1 MKISAL
7 DGRLASAAGLVR
19 QGARFADIGTDHA
32 HLPLALLREG
42 RIESAVCSDINRG
55 PLESA
60 MSNAHDAGLFEKI
73 KFVLTD
79 GAAALA
85 DEGLTDVAICGMGGE
100 LIAEIID
107 KAPFLKDE
115 RLRLILQPMSR
126 QGQLR
131 LYLAKNGFSVIK
143 EVYSYSQGKYYVTI
157 CAEYTGEPYEPSLY
171 ERELGRSEFLDTG
184 CTECQGYLDARLRVY
199 EKIARGKRTGG
210 EDECDEALLYQY
222 IKNLRKDI

>member
-1 MKISAL
+1 MRISAL

-42 RIESAVCSDINRG
+42 RIEGAVCSDINRG

-60 MSNAHDAGLFEKI
+60 MANAREAGFFDKI

-79 GAAALA
+79 GAAALEG
-85 DEGLTDVAICGMGGE
+85 EGLTDIAICGMGGE
-100 LIAEIID
+100 LIAAIID
-107 KAPFLKDE
+107 AAPFLKSE
-115 RLRLILQPMSR
+115 GIRLILQPMSR

-131 LYLAKNGFSVIK
+131 RYLATEGFNVIK

-157 CAEYTGEPYEPSLY
+157 CAEYTGEKYEPTLY
-171 ERELGRSEFLDTG
+171 ERELGKSEFIDTG
-184 CTECQGYLDARLRVY
+184 CPECLGYLDARVRVY
-199 EKIARGKRTGG
+199 TKIANGKREGG
-210 EDECDEALLYQY
+210 EATCDEALLYQY
-222 IKNLRKDI
+222 ITDLRKNI

>member
-1 MKISAL
+1 MRISAL

-42 RIESAVCSDINRG
+42 RIEGAVCSDINRG

-60 MSNAHDAGLFEKI
+60 MANARDAGFFDKI

-79 GAAALA
+79 GAAALEG
-85 DEGLTDVAICGMGGE
+85 EGLTDIAICGMGGE
-100 LIAEIID
+100 LIAAIID
-107 KAPFLKDE
+107 AAPFLKSE
-115 RLRLILQPMSR
+115 GIRLILQPMSR

-131 LYLAKNGFSVIK
+131 RYLATEGFNVIK

-157 CAEYTGEPYEPSLY
+157 CAEYTGEKYEPTLY
-171 ERELGRSEFLDTG
+171 ERELGKPEFIDTG
-184 CTECQGYLDARLRVY
+184 CPECLGYLDARVRVY
-199 EKIARGKRTGG
+199 TKIANGKREGG
-210 EDECDEALLYQY
+210 EATCDETLLYQY
-222 IKNLRKDI
+222 ITDLRKNI

>member
-1 MKISAL
+1 MKGVAL

-42 RIESAVCSDINRG
+42 RIERAVCSDINRG

-60 MSNAHDAGLFEKI
+60 MTNAREAGFFDRI

-85 DEGLTDVAICGMGGE
+85 DDGITDIAICGMGGE
-100 LIAEIID
+100 LIAEIIE
-107 KAPFLKDE
+107 KAPFLKD
-115 RLRLILQPMSR
+115 RSVRLILQPMSR
-126 QGQLR
+126 QGVLR
-131 LYLAKNGFSVIK
+131 AFLAGCGFEIIN

-157 CAEYTGEPYEPSLY
+157 CAEYTGKCRELSLY
-171 ERELGRSEFLDTG
+171 ERELGNARFLDTG
-184 CTECQGYLDARLRVY
+184 CPECSGYLDVRARAY
-199 EKIARGKRTGG
+199 DKIARGKRAGG
-210 EDECDEALLYQY
+210 ESDCDEALLYEY
-222 IKNLRKDI
+222 IKNLRTEI

>member
-32 HLPLALLREG
+32 HLPLALLRDG

-55 PLESA
+55 PLDSA
-60 MSNAHDAGLFEKI
+60 MANAREAGFFEKI

-85 DEGLTDVAICGMGGE
+85 GEGLTDVAICGMGGE

-107 KAPFLKDE
+107 NAPFLKDTGI
-115 RLRLILQPMSR
+115 RLILQPMSR
-126 QGQLR
+126 QGKLR
-131 LYLAKNGFSVIK
+131 GYLADNGFSIIK
-143 EVYSYSQGKYYVTI
+143 ETYSYSQGKYYVTI
-157 CAEYTGEPYEPSLY
+157 CAEYTGNKRELSLY
-171 ERELGRSEFLDTG
+171 EKELGRSEFLDTG
-184 CTECQGYLDARLRVY
+184 CAECRGYLDARLHVY
-199 EKIARGKRTGG
+199 EKIARGKSRGG
-210 EDECDEALLYQY
+210 DDACNETLLYQY
-222 IKNLRKDI
+222 IKDLRKDI

>member
-1 MKISAL
+1 MKNSAL

-42 RIESAVCSDINRG
+42 RIEWAVCSDINRG
-55 PLESA
+55 PLDSA
-60 MSNAHDAGLFEKI
+60 MANAREAGFFEKI

-79 GAAALA
+79 GAAALEG
-85 DEGLTDVAICGMGGE
+85 EGLTDVAICGMGGE

-107 KAPFLKDE
+107 KAPFLKNKE
-115 RLRLILQPMSR
+115 TRLILQPMSR

-131 LYLAKNGFSVIK
+131 LYLLTNGFSIIE

-157 CAEYTGEPYEPSLY
+157 CAEYTGKAYEPTLY
-171 ERELGRSEFLDTG
+171 ERELGRAEFLDTG
-184 CTECQGYLDARLRVY
+184 CVECNGYLDARLRVY
-199 EKIARGKRTGG
+199 EKIARGKREGG
-210 EDECDEALLYQY
+210 EEACDEALLYQY
-222 IKNLRKDI
+222 IKDLRKEI

>member
-1 MKISAL
+1 MRISML

-60 MSNAHDAGLFEKI
+60 MANARDAGFFDKI

-85 DEGLTDVAICGMGGE
+85 GEGLSDVAICGMGGE
-100 LIAEIID
+100 LIAAIID
-107 KAPFLKDE
+107 AAPFLKDE
-115 RLRLILQPMSR
+115 NTRLILQPMSR

-131 LYLAKNGFSVIK
+131 SYLAKNGFAVIK

-157 CAEYTGEPYEPSLY
+157 CAEYTGECYEPKLY
-171 ERELGRSEFLDTG
+171 ERELGKPEFLDTG
-184 CTECQGYLDARLRVY
+184 CPECLGYLDARLKVY
-199 EKIARGKRTGG
+199 EKIEKGKREGG
-210 EDECDEALLYQY
+210 EDTCDEALLYQY
-222 IKNLRKDI
+222 IKTLRKDI

>member
-1 MKISAL
+1 MRFSAL

-32 HLPLALLREG
+32 HLPLALLKEG
-42 RIESAVCSDINRG
+42 RVEWAVCSDVNRG

-60 MSNAHDAGLFEKI
+60 MANAREAGLFDRI

-79 GAAALA
+79 GAAALS

-107 KAPFLKDE
+107 KAPFLKSE
-115 RLRLILQPMSR
+115 GIRLILQPMSR

-131 LYLAKNGFSVIK
+131 LYLARGGFKVIK
-143 EVYSYSQGKYYVTI
+143 EVYSYSQGKYYVTL
-157 CAEYTGEPYEPSLY
+157 CAEYTGRSYEPSLY
-171 ERELGRSEFLDTG
+171 ERELGRPEFLDTG
-184 CTECQGYLDARLRVY
+184 CPECTGYLDAKARVY
-199 EKIARGKRTGG
+199 DKIARGKQAGG
-210 EDECDEALLYQY
+210 EGECDEALLYQY
-222 IKNLRKDI
+222 IKELRKDI

>member
-1 MKISAL
+1 MRISAL

-55 PLESA
+55 PLDSA
-60 MSNAHDAGLFEKI
+60 MANAREAGFFDKI

-85 DEGLTDVAICGMGGE
+85 DEGLTDIAICGMGGE
-100 LIAEIID
+100 LIAAIIEA
-107 KAPFLKDE
+107 APFLKNAGI
-115 RLRLILQPMSR
+115 RLVLQPMSR

-131 LYLAKNGFSVIK
+131 RYLAGEGFTIIK
-143 EVYSYSQGKYYVTI
+143 EVYSYSQGKYYVTL
-157 CAEYTGEPYEPSLY
+157 CAEYTGTIYEPSLY
-171 ERELGRSEFLDTG
+171 ERELGRAEFLDTG
-184 CTECQGYLDARLRVY
+184 YPECLGYLDARLRVY

-210 EDECDEALLYQY
+210 EGECDEELLYQY
-222 IKNLRKDI
+222 IKGLRKDI

>member
-1 MKISAL
+1 MKSIAL

-42 RIESAVCSDINRG
+42 RIDFAICSDINRG

-60 MSNAHDAGLFEKI
+60 MANAREAGFFDRI

-85 DEGLTDVAICGMGGE
+85 DEGITDIAICGMGGE
-100 LIAEIID
+100 LIAEIIE
-107 KAPFLKDE
+107 KAHFLKDE
-115 RLRLILQPMSR
+115 SVRLILQPMSR
-126 QGQLR
+126 QGVLR
-131 LYLAKNGFSVIK
+131 DYLARSGFRIIN

-157 CAEYTGEPYEPSLY
+157 CAEYTGECYELSLY
-171 ERELGRSEFLDTG
+171 ERELGDARFLDTG
-184 CTECQGYLDARLRVY
+184 CHECAGYLDVRAKAY
-199 EKIARGKRTGG
+199 DKIARGKRAGG
-210 EDECDEALLYQY
+210 ESECDEARLLEY
-222 IKNLRKDI
+222 INKLRTDI

>member
-1 MKISAL
+1 MRISML

-42 RIESAVCSDINRG
+42 RIEGAVCSDINQG

-60 MSNAHDAGLFEKI
+60 MANAREAGFFDKI

-79 GAAALA
+79 GAAALEG
-85 DEGLTDVAICGMGGE
+85 EGLTDVAICGMGGE
-100 LIAEIID
+100 LIAAIID
-107 KAPFLKDE
+107 AAPFLKDE
-115 RLRLILQPMSR
+115 KIRLILQPMSR

-131 LYLAKNGFSVIK
+131 GYLAGNGFSIIK

-157 CAEYTGEPYEPSLY
+157 CAEYTGVCYEPELY
-171 ERELGRSEFLDTG
+171 ERELGRAEFLDTG
-184 CTECQGYLDARLRVY
+184 CLECRGYLDARLKVY
-199 EKIARGKRTGG
+199 EKIAKGKEMGG
-210 EDECDEALLYQY
+210 ESECDEALLYQY
-222 IKNLRKDI
+222 INNLRKDI

>member
-1 MKISAL
+1 MKGSTL

-42 RIESAVCSDINRG
+42 RIEYAVCSDINRG

-60 MSNAHDAGLFEKI
+60 MSNARDAGFFDKI

-85 DEGLTDVAICGMGGE
+85 DEGLSDVAICGMGGE
-100 LIAEIID
+100 LIAEIIE
-107 KAPFLKDE
+107 KAPFLKDKAV
-115 RLRLILQPMSR
+115 RLILQPMSR

-131 LYLAKNGFSVIK
+131 TYLAESGFEITN
-143 EVYSYSQGKYYVTI
+143 EVYSYSQGKYYVTF
-157 CAEYTGEPYEPSLY
+157 CVEYTGEKHGLSLY
-171 ERELGRSEFLDTG
+171 ERELGKPEFLDTG
-184 CTECQGYLDARLRVY
+184 CRECAGYLDAKARVY
-199 EKIARGKRTGG
+199 NKIARGKLVGG
-210 EDECDEALLYQY
+210 EDECDERLLYQY